1 MTPQVSWEGEQNE
14 AGQMQAGIPPVPF
27 SQAAVAAECKQKP
40 GLPPAPLRLGEAGG
54 DRVGVGVRTR
64 MF

>member
-1 MTPQVSWEGEQNE
+1 
-14 AGQMQAGIPPVPF
+14 MQAGIPPVPF